1 MLEVSAN
8 AAVSHPL
15 PRTWRVVYTIGG
27 TTPSFTI
34 TNVHVAYIL

>member
-1 MLEVSAN
+1 MPAN

-27 TTPSFTI
+27 TTPSFTP
-34 TNVHVAYIL
+34 TNVQAVYVL